1 MREIVSILSATLAGS
16 LLLQSYFAIWHP
28 SSYGRFAEFP
38 AVLLY
43 AVVISTIAFL
53 VFVLPS
59 FAWLQRRQRSLSLLS
74 GFLVGLVFGL
84 LAMLVFLA
92 LFRWPMHPSVFVA
105 GGIAGAVGVSI
116 YARLVFKRVG
126 S

>member
-1 MREIVSILSATLAGS
+1 MSEIVSILSATVVGS
-16 LLLQSYFAIWHP
+16 LLLQSYFAIWRP
-28 SSYGRFAEFP
+28 SSYGRFAELP

-59 FAWLQRRQRSLSLLS
+59 FAWLRRTQRRLSLWT
-74 GFLVGLVFGL
+74 GFLVGLFFGL
-84 LAMLVFLA
+84 VAISLFFA
-92 LFRWPMHPSVFVA
+92 LSRWPMHPSFFVA

-126 S
+126 

>member
-1 MREIVSILSATLAGS
+1 MREIVSILSATLVGS

-28 SSYGRFAEFP
+28 SSYGRFAELP

-59 FAWLQRRQRSLSLLS
+59 FAWLRRRRWSLSLLS
-74 GFLVGLVFGL
+74 GFLIGLLFGL
-84 LAMLVFLA
+84 LAMLLFFA
-92 LFRWPMHPSVFVA
+92 LSRWPMHPSFFLA
-105 GGIAGAVGVSI
+105 GSIAGAVGVSI

-126 S
+126 

>member
-28 SSYGRFAEFP
+28 SSYGRFAELPF
-38 AVLLY
+38 VLIY
-43 AVVISTIAFL
+43 SIFISTIAFL

-59 FAWLQRRQRSLSLLS
+59 FAWLRRTQRSLSLPG
-74 GFLVGLVFGL
+74 GFLLGLFFGF
-84 LAMLVFLA
+84 LAMLLFFA
-92 LFRWPMHPSVFVA
+92 LFHWGMHPSFFIA
-105 GGIAGAVGVSI
+105 GGIAGAVGVSV

-126 S
+126 

>member
-1 MREIVSILSATLAGS
+1 MREIVAILSATLAGS
-16 LLLQSYFAIWHP
+16 VLLQSYWAIMRP

-59 FAWLQRRQRSLSLLS
+59 FAWLRRKQRSLSLLT
-74 GFLVGLVFGL
+74 GFLVGLLFGL
-84 LAMLVFLA
+84 LAMLLFFA
-92 LFRWPMHPSVFVA
+92 LSRWPVHPSFFVA
-105 GGIAGAVGVSI
+105 GSIAGAVGVSI
-116 YARLVFKRVG
+116 CARLVFKRVG

>member
-1 MREIVSILSATLAGS
+1 MREIVSILSATMAGS
-16 LLLQSYFAIWHP
+16 LLLQGYIAMWHP
-28 SSYGRFAEFP
+28 SSYGRFAELP

-59 FAWLQRRQRSLSLLS
+59 FALVTSHTADSVFADRLFGWFAFRASGHAALLCA
-74 GFLVGLVFGL
+74 VH
-84 LAMLVFLA
+84 
-92 LFRWPMHPSVFVA
+92 WPMHPSFFV
-105 GGIAGAVGVSI
+105 AGAVGVSI

-126 S
+126 

>member
-1 MREIVSILSATLAGS
+1 MREIVAIGSATLAGS
-16 LLLQSYFAIWHP
+16 VLLQIYWAIWRP

-59 FAWLQRRQRSLSLLS
+59 FAWLRRTQRSLPLLT
-74 GFLVGLVFGL
+74 GFFIGLVFGL
-84 LAMLVFLA
+84 LAMLLFFA
-92 LFRWPMHPSVFVA
+92 LFRWPMHPSFFVA
-105 GGIAGAVGVSI
+105 SSIAGAVGVSI

-126 S
+126 

>member
-1 MREIVSILSATLAGS
+1 MREIVAIVSATLAGS
-16 LLLQSYFAIWHP
+16 VLLQSYWAILRP

-59 FAWLQRRQRSLSLLS
+59 FAWLRRTQRRLSVPA
-74 GFLVGLVFGL
+74 GFFVGLFFGL
-84 LAMLVFLA
+84 LAISLFFA
-92 LFRWPMHPSVFVA
+92 LSRWPMHPSFFVA
-105 GGIAGAVGVSI
+105 GSIAGAVGVSI

-126 S
+126 